1 MEQSKTL
8 SNVKLQ
14 LGITDTKQD
23 DLLTL
28 IINNVEKAMLGYLPT
43 VTAVPEGLL
52 YIVEE
57 VAVARYYR
65 RGSEGMKSKSIE
77 GYSVSY
83 DNDFDSYLHIFERY
97 QPEESNDTPGVV
109 TFF

>member
-1 MEQSKTL
+1 MVQSQTL

-23 DLLTL
+23 DLLNL
-28 IINNVEKAMLGYLPT
+28 IINNVQEAMLGYLP
-43 VTAVPEGLL
+43 ALSEVPDELG
-52 YIVEE
+52 YIVED

-83 DNDFDSYLHIFERY
+83 DKDFDSYLHIFERY
-97 QPEESNDTPGVV
+97 QPEDSNVKPGAVE
-109 TFF
+109 FF

>member
-1 MEQSKTL
+1 MELTQTL

-28 IINNVEKAMLGYLPT
+28 IINNVGKAMLGYLPALT
-43 VTAVPEGLL
+43 SVPDELG
-52 YIVEE
+52 YIVED

-77 GYSVSY
+77 GYSVAY
-83 DNDFDSYLHIFERY
+83 DNDFDSYQHIFKRY
-97 QPEESNDTPGVV
+97 QPEDSDVKPGVV
-109 TFF
+109 EFF

>member
-1 MEQSKTL
+1 MELTQTL

-28 IINNVEKAMLGYLPT
+28 IINNVGKAMLGYLPALT
-43 VTAVPEGLL
+43 SVPDELG
-52 YIVEE
+52 YIVED

-77 GYSVSY
+77 GYSVAY
-83 DNDFDSYLHIFERY
+83 DKDFDSYLHIFERY

-109 TFF
+109 AFY